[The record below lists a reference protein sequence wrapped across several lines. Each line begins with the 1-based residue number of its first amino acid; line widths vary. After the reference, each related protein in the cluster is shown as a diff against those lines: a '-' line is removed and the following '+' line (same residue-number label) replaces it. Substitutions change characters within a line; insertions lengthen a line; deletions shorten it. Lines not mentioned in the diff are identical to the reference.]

1 MVSVWAL
8 KNKNAMTVAIFI
20 YQQVYCRY
28 LAPGECLIYDRGPEF
43 ANKVVQHL
51 NERFGVNIRII
62 SAGRPQGNGQ
72 AEVMIRTLKQKMKAL
87 MSETSITILH
97 SIRLCFNWLYFEA
110 PALETFGTKHC
121 CTLLCKFCE
130 LIQVVLTVLLLLNYY
145 WVGNWSILWNSIRMT
160 WIFPV
165 NIFITNCKK
174 YNTDERTS

>member
-130 LIQVVLTVLLLLNYY
+130 LIQVVLNVLLHICLTLTN
-145 WVGNWSILWNSIRMT
+145 WKKHLGNSGNSVVLANFM
-160 WIFPV
+160 
-165 NIFITNCKK
+165 
-174 YNTDERTS
+174 